1 MDNFLDN
8 AAGASDSDVL
18 VTAGAVLVEL
28 QPVLNAPFAEQ
39 LVAVIALLCLTANFE
54 ADLAENESSK
64 LLAYLESTDTVGIIA
79 DWPEHFNSIILVIDI
94 GKYT

>member
-28 QPVLNAPFAEQ
+28 QPVLNAPFAE
-39 LVAVIALLCLTANFE
+39 
-54 ADLAENESSK
+54 
-64 LLAYLESTDTVGIIA
+64 
-79 DWPEHFNSIILVIDI
+79 
-94 GKYT
+94 